1 MCEDCGATF
10 RHPIAGPDD
19 DHGVPDGITNRYCRQ
34 CAARRLFPDRVDL
47 ARLSAPEGAAA

>member
-34 CAARRLFPDRVDL
+34 CAARRVFPDRVDL